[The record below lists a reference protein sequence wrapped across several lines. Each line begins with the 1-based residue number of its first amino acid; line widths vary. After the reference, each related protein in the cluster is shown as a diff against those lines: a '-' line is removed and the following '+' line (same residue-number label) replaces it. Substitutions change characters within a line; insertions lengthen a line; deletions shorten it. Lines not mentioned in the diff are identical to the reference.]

1 MNLLKNKNIK
11 KCLVKEFLRSTIENT
26 LILVCATFLDIAWI
40 LNFQIKL
47 TLRSCIWCT
56 NVEHGD
62 MLSCGHKTTSEIY
75 FFLSLVSLYG
85 NIQKKKKKN
94 NPTLYKS
101 NNNISWQKR
110 RWGGVCEKRVCE
122 YG

>member
-1 MNLLKNKNIK
+1 MNLLKSKNIK
-11 KCLVKEFLRSTIENT
+11 KCLVKEFLRNFYFN
-26 LILVCATFLDIAWI
+26 LKYMRHFRIAWI

-85 NIQKKKKKN
+85 NIQKKKKK
-94 NPTLYKS
+94 K
-101 NNNISWQKR
+101 
-110 RWGGVCEKRVCE
+110 
-122 YG
+122 